1 VAAAAGDRH
10 NCLVEQE
17 ASTKEIVESAQRSE
31 RRPRDMVI
39 SMLVLLVPIL
49 LAFGVYQVFFDGNDP
64 IAVDPAVAIDD
75 ARHANAFPVLVPTG
89 LPDGW
94 TTVSARWQ
102 QIDGGKALRLGLV
115 SPDGKGVQVVQTDA
129 QPTQIIPAELT
140 SDARP
145 QGTTE
150 IAGGAWQSYSTRPG
164 ERALV
169 KLDPDRTVIVVGEAA
184 DAELRTLVGS
194 LK

>member
-17 ASTKEIVESAQRSE
+17 TDTKEIVESAQRSQ

-89 LPDGW
+89 LPDDW
-94 TTVSARWQ
+94 TTVTARWQ

-115 SPDGKGVQVVQTDA
+115 SPDGKGVQVMQTDA
-129 QPTQIIPAELT
+129 QPTKIIPAELT
-140 SDARP
+140 ADARP

-150 IAGGAWQSYSTRPG
+150 IAGGSWQTYSTRPG

-169 KLDPDRTVIVVGEAA
+169 KVDPDRTVIVVGEAGDA
-184 DAELRTLVGS
+184 DLRTLASS